1 MKKDLAADR
10 LRGRYAR
17 LANRLGKVR
26 LLLQGTI
33 TQRTLVRPTASTPK
47 KKKRYGPY
55 YQWTWK
61 HEGKTVTVNLT
72 ASQARAYQ
80 RAIDNHRKLEMQ
92 LGELRALSLQILE
105 ATTVSVKRRQ
115 PRTQPPRA

>member
-1 MKKDLAADR
+1 MGKDPAVDR

-17 LANRLGKVR
+17 LANRLGKAR

-33 TQRTLVRPTASTPK
+33 TQRSLVRPTASTPK

-61 HEGKTVTVNLT
+61 RQGKTVTVNLT
-72 ASQARAYQ
+72 ATQAKAYQ
-80 RAIDNHRKLEMQ
+80 RAIDNHRKLERR
-92 LGELRALSLQILE
+92 LGEMRALSLQILQ
-105 ATTVSVKRRQ
+105 ATTVAVKRRQ
-115 PRTQPPRA
+115 RRTQPPRA